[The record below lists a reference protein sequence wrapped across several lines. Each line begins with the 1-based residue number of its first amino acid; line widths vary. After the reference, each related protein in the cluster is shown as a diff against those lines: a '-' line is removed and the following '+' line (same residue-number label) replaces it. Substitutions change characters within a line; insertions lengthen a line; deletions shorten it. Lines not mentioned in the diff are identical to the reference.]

1 MTELFKAFLASA
13 LGEYYGITVTVSLSA
28 VAFSCVLE
36 TLISLFAYGYGI
48 KKRIR
53 FFLVAVSAVILQA
66 AAENYGGNSAFTSV
80 TLVICLLLSSI
91 VLSVPVRTK
100 KITEK
105 QRELARFIDG
115 KIKSAAERSL
125 EEEEPKDI
133 LVKEKTDY
141 CPVNSRIGKER
152 SDAVEILKT
161 VGKKEERR
169 ASDLDI
175 GHIRA
180 VLSRLDYY
188 GLSSADKRI
197 INELNYSLNEA
208 ERGNVDLET
217 KEKINDGLGALLK
230 IMSKYGA

>member
-1 MTELFKAFLASA
+1 MTELFKAFLASVF
-13 LGEYYGITVTVSLSA
+13 GEYYGITVAVSLSA

-36 TLISLFAYGYGI
+36 TLISIFAYGYGI

-53 FFLVAVSAVILQA
+53 FFLVAASAVILQA
-66 AAENYGGNSAFTSV
+66 AAEKYSGNSAFTSV
-80 TLVICLLLSSI
+80 TLVVCLLFSAVVI
-91 VLSVPVRTK
+91 SVPVRTG

-115 KIKSAAERSL
+115 KIKIAAERSI
-125 EEEEPKDI
+125 EDDGYKEIRIE
-133 LVKEKTDY
+133 EKTEHK
-141 CPVNSRIGKER
+141 PLNSFADRER

-161 VGKKEERR
+161 VGKKAERR

-175 GHIRA
+175 EHIRA

-188 GLSSADKRI
+188 GLSAADKRI
-197 INELNYSLNEA
+197 INELNYSLLAA

-217 KEKINDGLGALLK
+217 KERINDGLGALLK